1 MFFFFCKKT
10 SPSISGK
17 RTLTDDDS
25 KPPGSIRI
33 YGENVCQERKAKV
46 DIGTQTEFKRQVSVK
61 SVRKY
66 IEVEVEINETIIE

>member
-1 MFFFFCKKT
+1 MVVFFARKRHLLSQK
-10 SPSISGK
+10 K

-33 YGENVCQERKAKV
+33 YGKNVCQERKAKV

>member
-1 MFFFFCKKT
+1 MMTVNHLGQSEYMVK
-10 SPSISGK
+10 
-17 RTLTDDDS
+17 
-25 KPPGSIRI
+25 I
-33 YGENVCQERKAKV
+33 YGENVYQERKAKV

>member
-1 MFFFFCKKT
+1 MMTVNHLGQSEYMVK
-10 SPSISGK
+10 
-17 RTLTDDDS
+17 
-25 KPPGSIRI
+25 I

-66 IEVEVEINETIIE
+66 IEVEINETIIE

>member
-1 MFFFFCKKT
+1 MMT
-10 SPSISGK
+10 VNH
-17 RTLTDDDS
+17 L
-25 KPPGSIRI
+25 

>member
-1 MFFFFCKKT
+1 MMTVNHLGQSEYMVK
-10 SPSISGK
+10 
-17 RTLTDDDS
+17 
-25 KPPGSIRI
+25 I

-46 DIGTQTEFKRQVSVK
+46 DICTQTEFKRQVPVK